1 MSEVFIQIVL
11 IGLDRRSCRRRSG
24 IDCISSFVVCSPPT
38 NPPTLLPAPFHSHTF
53 KVAQS
58 PQQHNHDCPAWRS
71 QLMLENFLIC
81 HNFNHLEKAICIS
94 LKSLHVK
101 IFLISRLIKKTRPA
115 SHHPSLKITESNK
128 FASEK
133 MIERVTKTQTQ
144 HRQESNMP
152 NTNIIIDG
160 QENTN
165 KT

>member
-11 IGLDRRSCRRRSG
+11 IGLDRTSCRRRSG
-24 IDCISSFVVCSPPT
+24 IDCISSFVVCSPT
-38 NPPTLLPAPFHSHTF
+38 LPPTSQLPFNYPMF

-94 LKSLHVK
+94 LKSLHIK
-101 IFLISRLIKKTRPA
+101 IFLISRLINKIRPA

-152 NTNIIIDG
+152 NTNIIKKT
-160 QENTN
+160 QTN
-165 KT
+165 HKYD

>member
-1 MSEVFIQIVL
+1 MELIAYQVL
-11 IGLDRRSCRRRSG
+11 L
-24 IDCISSFVVCSPPT
+24 FVLL
-38 NPPTLLPAPFHSHTF
+38 PPTLPPSSQLPFNSPTF
-53 KVAQS
+53 KVAQN
-58 PQQHNHDCPAWRS
+58 PQQHNHNCPAWRS

-94 LKSLHVK
+94 LKSLHIK
-101 IFLISRLIKKTRPA
+101 IFLISRLINKIRPA

-133 MIERVTKTQTQ
+133 MIERVTKTQKQ
-144 HRQESNMP
+144 HTMP

-165 KT
+165 KTTLTRKQYANYKYN